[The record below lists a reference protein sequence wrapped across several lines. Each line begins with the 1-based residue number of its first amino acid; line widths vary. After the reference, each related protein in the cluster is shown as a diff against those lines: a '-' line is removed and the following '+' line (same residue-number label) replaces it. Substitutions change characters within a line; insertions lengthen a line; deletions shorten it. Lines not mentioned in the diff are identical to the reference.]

1 MAGSFGTTVD
11 VMQKAAQQ
19 VQQVSE
25 EINGELRTLLAQ
37 IEPVADTWKG
47 QASAA
52 FQQLIQR
59 WNEDAQQLTRAL
71 EGIAESLDV
80 STKNYAAVEESNAS
94 QISKISAILGG

>member
-25 EINGELRTLLAQ
+25 EINGELRTLLSQ
-37 IEPVADTWKG
+37 LEPVSAGWKG

-52 FQQLIQR
+52 FQQLMQR
-59 WNEDAQQLTRAL
+59 WNEDAQKLTQAL
-71 EGIAESLDV
+71 QAIAESLDA
-80 STKNYAAVEESNAS
+80 STKNYSAAEDSNSS
-94 QISKISAILGG
+94 QISRISAILGG